1 MIVVMIA
8 AFYFLIIRPQRKRQ
22 QQQTDM
28 VKKLGEGS
36 RVVTSTGIFA
46 TVVAVGEKQI
56 VLETSPGS
64 RITVL
69 KQAVGRVVED
79 NEEDAELLGY
89 RGAPDTIAGLEGFDP
104 ASDQAGYEYEYG
116 AGSSDE
122 DDNGGYGTAGGAPI
136 QEYTPDSGP
145 DFAAPGQSDSHET
158 APWPSEGHEVSGT
171 AADDSELNDTGTDGY
186 GRTRDDEGFDRDR
199 ENGR

>member
-64 RITVL
+64 QITVL
-69 KQAVGRVVED
+69 KQAVGRVVDD
-79 NEEDAELLGY
+79 NEEDAELIGY
-89 RGAPDTIAGLEGFDP
+89 RGAPDTIAGLEGI
-104 ASDQAGYEYEYG
+104 DQAPDHTGYEYG
-116 AGSSDE
+116 AAGSDE
-122 DDNGGYGTAGGAPI
+122 DGSDSGDYGMAGGAPI
-136 QEYTPDSGP
+136 QEYTPDSAP
-145 DFAAPGQSDSHET
+145 DFTAPGQSDSHET
-158 APWPSEGHEVSGT
+158 APWPSEGHDVSGA
-171 AADDSELNDTGTDGY
+171 AADDSELNDTGIDSY